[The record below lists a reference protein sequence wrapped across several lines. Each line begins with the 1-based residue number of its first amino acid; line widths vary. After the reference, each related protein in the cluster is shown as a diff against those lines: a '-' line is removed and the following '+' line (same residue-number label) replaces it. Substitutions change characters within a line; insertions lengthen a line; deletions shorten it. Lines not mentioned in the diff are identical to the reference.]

1 MIQRVKAWGKNY
13 FEKTPSKQLTFY
25 SLVIIE
31 MAAITAVILMQS
43 INHYETQS
51 VLPMVATVVFL
62 FAMLIFSILYPKKVE
77 LLSVLTLIPVIMG
90 VLPYLYMGTEGG
102 GIKSGMPVWMAMGIV
117 MVFLLT
123 DGMYFKIVMPLTV
136 VEYVICIYASY
147 EFLNDKLGQL
157 EDIYYYQDNVLAI
170 LGVACSVGFIVKYQK
185 HIERKSKEK
194 IETAKNVAE
203 QEKMNAEKANQ
214 AKSKF
219 LASMSHD
226 IRTPMNAIVG
236 MTELARYQIDDK
248 EKVQDYLEKI
258 TASSTQL
265 LHLIN
270 NILDMSEIEM
280 HDMKLKENKFN
291 LEELIDNV
299 YVVLAQT
306 ARSKKLNF
314 DVKCEHIKN
323 SNLIGDSVRLRQ
335 MLMNIVSNSI
345 KFTNTGGSVS
355 LYVEQKTDEILDGC
369 VEFSFRVQ
377 DTGIGMTQQ
386 FIDEMLF
393 QAFEREESQYVKR
406 TEGSG
411 IGMSI
416 TKSIA
421 DAMGATLQ
429 VESEVDKGS
438 TFTIEVKFKVD
449 QDGPLEKEEN
459 GNVIIDAKGKNVLIV
474 EDNEINMEIITAI
487 LERTNANIVTAWNA
501 EEAIELVRNSEE
513 HYFDLIF
520 MDIQLPGMD
529 GYSAARNIRC
539 MDRDDVLTMP
549 IVAMTANAFSQDVEK
564 SLSSGMNA
572 HISKPIDI
580 DDLFQK
586 MYYYLGF

>member
-1 MIQRVKAWGKNY
+1 MIQRVKAWGKSY

-31 MAAITAVILMQS
+31 MAAITAIILMQS
-43 INHYETQS
+43 MNHYETQS

-62 FAMLIFSILYPKKVE
+62 FAMLVFSILYPKKVE
-77 LLSVLTLIPVIMG
+77 LLSVLTLVPIIMG
-90 VLPYLYMGTEGG
+90 VIPYLYMGTEGG

-123 DGMYFKIVMPLTV
+123 DGIYFKILMPLTV
-136 VEYVICIYASY
+136 VEYMICVYVSY
-147 EFLNDKLGQL
+147 EFLNHKLGQL

-170 LGVACSVGFIVKYQK
+170 LGVSCSVGFIVKYQK

-194 IETAKNVAE
+194 IEAAKNVAE
-203 QEKMNAEKANQ
+203 QERMNAEKANQ

-219 LASMSHD
+219 LANMSHD

-306 ARSKKLNF
+306 ARSKKLKF
-314 DVKCEHIKN
+314 DVKCENIRN

-345 KFTNTGGSVS
+345 KFTNTGGSVN
-355 LYVEQKTDEILDGC
+355 LYVEQKNDEILDGC
-369 VEFSFRVQ
+369 VEFVFRVQ

-438 TFTIEVKFKVD
+438 AFTIEVKFKVD

-539 MDRDDVLTMP
+539 MDREDVLTMP

>member
-90 VLPYLYMGTEGG
+90 VIPYLYVGTEGG

-355 LYVEQKTDEILDGC
+355 LYVEQKMDEILDGY
-369 VEFSFRVQ
+369 VEFLFRVQ

>member
-1 MIQRVKAWGKNY
+1 MIQRMKKWMSNY

-25 SLVIIE
+25 SLLFIE
-31 MAAITAVILMQS
+31 MMAITAVILVQS

-51 VLPMVATVVFL
+51 VMPMITAVVFL
-62 FAMLIFSILYPKKVE
+62 FVMLIFGVLYPKRIE
-77 LLSVLTLIPVIMG
+77 MLSVLTLVPIIMG
-90 VLPYLYMGTEGG
+90 VIPYLYIGTEGG
-102 GIKSGMPVWMAMGIV
+102 GIKSGMPVWMALGIA
-117 MVFLLT
+117 MIFLLT
-123 DGMYFKIVMPLTV
+123 DGIYFKILLPLTV
-136 VEYVICIYASY
+136 VEYMVCIYVSY
-147 EFLNDKLGQL
+147 KIMNDKLGQL
-157 EDIYYYQDNVLAI
+157 EDIYYYQDNVLAVV
-170 LGVACSVGFIVKYQK
+170 GVAFSLGFIVKYQK

-194 IETAKNVAE
+194 IEMAKNVAE
-203 QEKMNAEKANQ
+203 QEKLNAENANQ

-219 LASMSHD
+219 LANMSHD

-270 NILDMSEIEM
+270 NILDMSEIER
-280 HDMKLKENKFN
+280 HDIKLKENKFN

-306 ARSKKLNF
+306 ARSKKLEF

-323 SNLIGDSVRLRQ
+323 GNLIGDSVRLRQ

-345 KFTNTGGSVS
+345 KFTNTGGIVQV
-355 LYVEQKTDEILDGC
+355 YVEQKASESSE
-369 VEFSFRVQ
+369 EFAQFLFRIH
-377 DTGIGMTQQ
+377 DTGVGMTQE
-386 FIDEMLF
+386 FIDKMLF
-393 QAFEREESQYVKR
+393 QAFEREETQYVKR

-421 DAMGATLQ
+421 DAMGATLR
-429 VESEVDKGS
+429 VESEVDKGT
-438 TFTIEVKFKVD
+438 TFTIETAFKID

-459 GNVIIDAKGKNVLIV
+459 GSVIVDAKGKNVLIV
-474 EDNEINMEIITAI
+474 EDNEINMEIIIAI
-487 LERTNANIVTAWNA
+487 LERTNANVITAWNA
-501 EEAIELVRNSEE
+501 EEAIELVRDSEE
-513 HYFDLIF
+513 NYFDLIF

-529 GYSAARNIRC
+529 GYSAARTIRC
-539 MDRDDVLTMP
+539 MDREDVLAVP
-549 IVAMTANAFSQDVEK
+549 IIAMTANAFSQDVEK

>member
-1 MIQRVKAWGKNY
+1 MIQRVKMWIKSY
-13 FEKTPSKQLTFY
+13 LEKTPSKQLTFY
-25 SLVIIE
+25 SLVMIE
-31 MAAITAVILMQS
+31 MVAITTVVLMQS

-62 FAMLIFSILYPKKVE
+62 FAMLICSMLYPKKVE
-77 LLSVLTLIPVIMG
+77 LLSVLTLVPVVMG
-90 VLPYLYMGTEGG
+90 ILPYLYIGTEGG
-102 GIKSGMPVWMAMGIV
+102 GIKSGMPVWMSMGLV

-123 DGMYFKIVMPLTV
+123 DGIYFKILMPLTV
-136 VEYVICIYASY
+136 VEYIVCIYASY
-147 EFLNDKLGQL
+147 KYLNDKLGQL
-157 EDIYYYQDNVLAI
+157 EDLYYYQDNVLAI

-194 IETAKNVAE
+194 IEAAKNAAE
-203 QEKMNAEKANQ
+203 QEKLNAEKANQ

-219 LASMSHD
+219 LANMSHD

-236 MTELARYQIDDK
+236 MTELARYQIEDK

-280 HDMKLKENKFN
+280 HDIKLKEIKFN

-306 ARSKKLNF
+306 ARSKKVEF
-314 DVKCEHIKN
+314 DVQCEQIKN
-323 SNLIGDSVRLRQ
+323 SNLLGDSVRLRQ

-345 KFTNTGGSVS
+345 KFTNAGGSVY
-355 LYVEQKTDEILDGC
+355 LYVEQKKSESADGYA
-369 VEFSFRVQ
+369 EFLFRIQ
-377 DTGIGMTQQ
+377 DTGIGMTQE
-386 FIDEMLF
+386 FIDQMLF
-393 QAFEREESQYVKR
+393 QAFEREETQYVKR

-429 VESEVDKGS
+429 VESEVGKG
-438 TFTIEVKFKVD
+438 TVFTIEASFKTD
-449 QDGPLEKEEN
+449 QEGPLAKEEN
-459 GNVIIDAKGKNVLIV
+459 GSVIIDAKGKNVLIV

-487 LERTNANIVTAWNA
+487 LERTNANVITAWNA
-501 EEAIELVRNSEE
+501 EEAIQLVQDSEDY
-513 HYFDLIF
+513 YFDLIF

-539 MDRDDVLTMP
+539 MDREDVLSIP
-549 IVAMTANAFSQDVEK
+549 IIAMTANAFSQDVEK

>member
-1 MIQRVKAWGKNY
+1 MIHRAKEWVSNY
-13 FEKTPSKQLTFY
+13 VEKTPSKHLTFY
-25 SLVIIE
+25 SLVVIE
-31 MAAITAVILMQS
+31 MVAITAVVLMQS

-51 VLPMVATVVFL
+51 ILPMVSTIVFL
-62 FAMLIFSILYPKKVE
+62 FVMLIFAVIYPKKVE
-77 LLSVLTLIPVIMG
+77 LFSVLTLVPVIMG
-90 VLPYLYMGTEGG
+90 ILPYLYAGTEGG
-102 GIKSGMPVWMAMGIV
+102 GIKSGMPVWLAMGLV

-123 DGMYFKIVMPLTV
+123 DGIYFIVLLSLTI
-136 VEYVICIYASY
+136 VEYLICIYVSY
-147 EFLNDKLGQL
+147 AYLGDKLGQL
-157 EDIYYYQDNVLAI
+157 DETYYYQDNILAI
-170 LGVACSVGFIVKYQK
+170 FGVACSVGFVVKYQK
-185 HIERKSKEK
+185 YVERKSKEK
-194 IETAKNVAE
+194 IEIAKNVAE

-219 LASMSHD
+219 LANMSHD

-280 HDMKLKENKFN
+280 HDIKLKENKFN
-291 LEELIDNV
+291 LEELVDNV

-306 ARSKKLNF
+306 ARSKKVEF
-314 DVKCEHIKN
+314 EVQCERIKN
-323 SNLIGDSVRLRQ
+323 GNLIGDSVRLRQ

-345 KFTNTGGSVS
+345 KFTNTGGKVS
-355 LYVEQKTDEILDGC
+355 LYVEQNQDEVSDGC
-369 VEFSFRVQ
+369 AKFLFRIQ
-377 DTGIGMTQQ
+377 DTGVGMTQE
-386 FIDEMLF
+386 FIDTMLF
-393 QAFEREESQYVKR
+393 QAFEREDTQFVKK

-421 DAMGATLQ
+421 DAMKATLQ

-438 TFTIEVKFKVD
+438 IFTIEASFKVD
-449 QDGPLEKEEN
+449 QEGPLEKEEN
-459 GNVIIDAKGKNVLIV
+459 GSVVIDAKDKNVLIV
-474 EDNEINMEIITAI
+474 EDNEINMEIIMAI
-487 LERTNANIVTAWNA
+487 LERTNANLVPAWNA
-501 EEAIELVRNSEE
+501 EDAIALVRNSEE
-513 HYFDLIF
+513 NYFDLIF

-529 GYSAARNIRC
+529 GYSAARTIRC
-539 MDRDDVLTMP
+539 MDREDVLTVP
-549 IVAMTANAFSQDVEK
+549 IIAMTANAFSQDVEK

-586 MYYYLGF
+586 MYHYLGF

>member
-369 VEFSFRVQ
+369 VEFLFRVQ

-539 MDRDDVLTMP
+539 MDRDDVLTIP